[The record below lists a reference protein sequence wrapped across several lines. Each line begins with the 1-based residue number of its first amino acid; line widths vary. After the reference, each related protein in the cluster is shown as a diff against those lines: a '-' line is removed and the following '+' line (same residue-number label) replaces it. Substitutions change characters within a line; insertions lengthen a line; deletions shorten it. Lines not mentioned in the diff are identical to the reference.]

1 MKYFKICFIALVI
14 SCNSSSKKAPKMQ
27 GAYLMTNQTVNDGTK
42 NTEYT
47 DVKQLKI
54 FTDHYVMYTQ
64 INASDSTSAFG
75 VGSYT
80 SDTSGVTE
88 HIIYSSRDSSFNDS
102 PSNYK
107 LGITITADG
116 YNQVISDIVIDS
128 TKSKLTEIYQKV
140 GTKDSSILDGVWR
153 QTRSYEVKGTDST
166 RYERSEYKAF
176 KNGYFMFGIT
186 DKDSSRIQT
195 GIGFGTFS
203 MLGNNKMKET
213 DLNSTYPIIAGQS
226 FVIDLTFDGNDNY
239 QQTIVHPDSS
249 KTVEFYERLKL

>member
-1 MKYFKICFIALVI
+1 MKYLKICFIALVI
-14 SCNSSSKKAPKMQ
+14 SCNSSSKKAPIMQ
-27 GAYLMTNQTVNDGTK
+27 GAYLMTSQTVNDGTK
-42 NTEYT
+42 KTEYT

-54 FTDHYVMYTQ
+54 YTDHYVLYTQ
-64 INASDSTSAFG
+64 VNAADSTSSFG

-88 HIIYSSRDSSFNDS
+88 NIIYSSHDSSFDDS
-102 PSNYK
+102 PSTYK
-107 LGITITADG
+107 LEITKTADG
-116 YNQVISDIVIDS
+116 YNQVISDIVING

-153 QTRSYEVKGTDST
+153 QTSSYEIKGPDST
-166 RYERSEYKAF
+166 KYKRTEYKAF
-176 KNGYFMFGIT
+176 KNGYFMFGLT
-186 DKDSSRIQT
+186 DKDSSRTQT

-203 MLGNNKMKET
+203 MLGANKMKET

-226 FVIDLTFDGNDNY
+226 FIIDLTFKGRDNY
-239 QQTIVHPDSS
+239 QQTILHPDSS